1 MTYKTYC
8 EFLTRGNFM
17 SQAAKAQ
24 HLLSLHTNGTLLI
37 LPNVWNPIGARML
50 EAKGYSA
57 VATASAAIAES
68 MGYSDGEQ
76 IKLDTMLEMVTR
88 IVRSVDVPVTADFE
102 AGYSDTIEGLQEN
115 ISKLLDTGAVGLNF
129 EDSFDDSSYLRPVSE
144 QVERIKV
151 VREVAKR
158 RGIHLVINA
167 RADSFFAEGFS
178 SDEERIEDVV
188 TRLSAYTK
196 AGADCVYPVGRGDKE
211 TLKILRKRIS
221 APINVLATAKTAG
234 LKDLQELGINR
245 VSFGPYIFRSLLAKM
260 SAMQDEI
267 LDMGDYDIVMNGLWT
282 GSDVKKYLIEGKE

>member
-1 MTYKTYC
+1 
-8 EFLTRGNFM
+8 M
-17 SQAAKAQ
+17 SQSVKAEQ
-24 HLLSLHTNGTLLI
+24 LLSLHNNGKLLI

-50 EAKGYSA
+50 QAKGYPA

-68 MGYSDGEQ
+68 LGYSDGEQ
-76 IKLDTMLEMVTR
+76 LKLDTMLEMVTR

-129 EDSFDDSSYLRPVSE
+129 EDSFDDSSHLRPISE
-144 QVERIKV
+144 QVERIKA
-151 VREVAKR
+151 VREVAER
-158 RGIHLVINA
+158 RGVHLVINA

-188 TRLSAYTK
+188 TRLNAYTK

-267 LDMGDYDIVMNGLWT
+267 LNMGDYRIVMDGLWT
-282 GSDVKKYLIEGKE
+282 GSDVNKFLIEGKE

>member
-1 MTYKTYC
+1 
-8 EFLTRGNFM
+8 M
-17 SQAAKAQ
+17 SQSAKAQ
-24 HLLSLHTNGTLLI
+24 QLLSLHNNGKLLI

-68 MGYSDGEQ
+68 LGYSDGEQ

-129 EDSFDDSSYLRPVSE
+129 EDSFDDSAHLRPIPT
-144 QVERIKV
+144 QVERIKA
-151 VREVAKR
+151 VREVAER

-188 TRLSAYTK
+188 TRLNAYTK

-221 APINVLATAKTAG
+221 APINILATAKTAS
-234 LKDLQELGINR
+234 LKDLQEIGINR

-267 LDMGDYDIVMNGLWT
+267 LNMGDYDIVMNGLWT